1 MLNRKCRVCESSK
14 LKKVVNFGEVPLGNN
29 LQKSKLE
36 AIKAKTYRLD
46 LLNCSICNHIQL
58 SNKVDKKILYK
69 SNYTYLSSTGKDFL
83 IHLKKYTDNISKIIK
98 LKKNSL
104 IIDIG
109 SNDGSC
115 LNYFKM
121 KGHKV
126 LGVDPAKIP
135 SQIANKNGI
144 ETLESFFNYKISK
157 KIVNKYGYA
166 DFITSHNV
174 LAHVENLEEIFKNI
188 FNTLKKNGYFCF
200 EVGYFIK
207 VIEKQLFDTVYHEH
221 IDYHKASSISYLL
234 KKVGFSII
242 KISQNKIQGG
252 SLRILC
258 KKKEKVSILQQ
269 PKNFIDREI
278 NLLKKKDYNLIHW
291 NTFINKK
298 MKLLLKNFNLFAK
311 ESSPKIIGYGAP
323 TKSTLMIK
331 ISDIDHKKI
340 DYIVEDNNQKIGRFI
355 PKYGIPIKKV
365 SHKNIKSAKLIFIFA
380 WNFQKDIVHKLKHD
394 FRYKGHILIP
404 LPHVKLIKL

>member
-1 MLNRKCRVCESSK
+1 MKFIR
-14 LKKVVNFGEVPLGNN
+14 
-29 LQKSKLE
+29 
-36 AIKAKTYRLD
+36 
-46 LLNCSICNHIQL
+46 H
-58 SNKVDKKILYK
+58 
-69 SNYTYLSSTGKDFL
+69 
-83 IHLKKYTDNISKIIK
+83 SKI
-98 LKKNSL
+98 
-104 IIDIG
+104 
-109 SNDGSC
+109 
-115 LNYFKM
+115 
-121 KGHKV
+121 H
-126 LGVDPAKIP
+126 
-135 SQIANKNGI
+135 
-144 ETLESFFNYKISK
+144 
-157 KIVNKYGYA
+157 
-166 DFITSHNV
+166 
-174 LAHVENLEEIFKNI
+174 
-188 FNTLKKNGYFCF
+188 
-200 EVGYFIK
+200 
-207 VIEKQLFDTVYHEH
+207 
-221 IDYHKASSISYLL
+221 
-234 KKVGFSII
+234 
-242 KISQNKIQGG
+242 GG

-258 KKKEKVSILQQ
+258 KKKEKFSILQQ
-269 PKNFIDREI
+269 PKNFIDRET